1 MFKKFIAASVLIAL
15 VAPASAQQN
24 LDEVQITTEVLAPGV
39 AAMFGA
45 GGNLATSYGE
55 DGTVLIDDDF
65 APMSD
70 KISIAIEQ
78 LGGNPSVAYLV
89 NTHWHWDHT
98 GGNENFGNAG
108 ATIFAHENV
117 RVRMSTEQMRGE
129 NVVEASP
136 KAALPVVTFERGVT
150 LHLNG
155 DTIDVIFLG
164 GGHTDGDSIVRWR
177 EDNVVHMGDLYF
189 NLGGWPYVDLK
200 SGGDVTKLLF
210 ALDTSLTMM
219 NDDTKVIPGH
229 GPMSNAAELRAQ
241 RDIIGEAVTRVRA
254 LKDVGMTLEQA
265 QAEKPLASF
274 GRREAFVTEDSFVAA
289 IWASLD

>member
-1 MFKKFIAASVLIAL
+1 MVRKIL
-15 VAPASAQQN
+15 VASGLLALAAPLSAQQN
-24 LDEVQITTEVLAPGV
+24 FDDVEVTTEELAPGV
-39 AAMFGA
+39 AALFGA
-45 GGNLATSYGE
+45 GGNLAVSFGE

-65 APMSD
+65 PPMSD
-70 KISIAIEQ
+70 KIATAIES
-78 LGGNPSVAYLV
+78 LGGDPSVEYLI

-98 GGNENFGNAG
+98 GGNENFGNEG

-117 RVRMSTEQMRGE
+117 RVRLSTEQVRGE
-129 NVVEASP
+129 RVIGPSP

-200 SGGDVTKLLF
+200 SGGDVTKLLY
-210 ALDTSLTMM
+210 ALDTALTMM
-219 NDDTKVIPGH
+219 DDETKVIPGH
-229 GPMSNAAELRAQ
+229 GPMSNAAEMRAQ
-241 RDIIGEAVTRVRA
+241 RNIIGEAVTRVRA
-254 LKDVGMTLEQA
+254 LKEIGKTLEEA